1 MRGLVLAL
9 ALGACLACNKVKG
22 PQKFAGYVYDVTTA
36 TALTGY
42 TLEVE
47 TADGKRTVEGDGTG
61 RFEFS
66 MDVGSDYIIRI
77 TRDGYRNFT
86 SSNLREQESTQHN
99 EINEN
104 LRRLFI
110 APLVPNTVSHPEIA
124 ARVFE
129 ERTGKA
135 VGTGFFRVTATGM
148 ATGFQNQLYRQ
159 GGNSSAP
166 RYWLPDAQT
175 LAGPMGAAGFTIPQG
190 FFLPGFTYD
199 VVVFGATGF
208 RDRVTTVTYGTG
220 ALNTLTQLNIPLLRL
235 SATGNPPNVTLL
247 GQSHLGPNG
256 FTPVPLTTDRAIVF
270 TFDRD
275 VQLFK
280 DGLKNQGSNA
290 LLTVVTADSNGNGI
304 TTPTTLNVENVATG
318 GFSSNVAVTSQG
330 NTVTVTLAADATLIN
345 TTGGP
350 IDTGDDL
357 AYTFTATLLN
367 NIQVRDAANGYDV
380 WQTLNSFSIVNN
392 IVIRGAYP

>member
-1 MRGLVLAL
+1 MRGLFWAL
-9 ALGACLACNKVKG
+9 ALSACLACNKVKG

-66 MDVGSDYIIRI
+66 MEVGSDYIIRI
-77 TRDGYRNFT
+77 MREGYRTFT

-99 EINEN
+99 EVNEN
-104 LRRLFI
+104 IRRLFV
-110 APLVPNTVSHPEIA
+110 APLVPNTVSHPAIV

-129 ERTGKA
+129 ERTGKNID
-135 VGTGFFRVTATGM
+135 TGFFRVTATGI
-148 ATGFQNQLYRQ
+148 AAGFQNQLYRQ
-159 GGNSSAP
+159 GGNTTAP
-166 RYWLPDAQT
+166 RFWLPDAQV
-175 LAGPMGAAGFTIPQG
+175 LAGPVGTGSFAIPAG

-199 VVVFGATGF
+199 VVVFGASGF
-208 RDRVTTVTYGTG
+208 RDRVTTVTYGTA
-220 ALNTLTQLNIPLLRL
+220 ALNTLTQLNISLLRQ
-235 SATGNPPNVTLL
+235 SATGNPPNVTLV

-290 LLTVVTADSNGNGI
+290 LLTVVTADSNGNGT
-304 TTPTTLNVENVATG
+304 TTPTTLNVETVATG
-318 GFSSNVAVTSQG
+318 GFSSNVAVTSQF
-330 NTVTVTLAADATLIN
+330 NTVTITLASDATLIN

-350 IDTGDDL
+350 IDPADDL

-367 NIQVRDAANGYDV
+367 NIQVRDATNGYDS
-380 WQTLNSFSIVNN
+380 WQTLNSFGVVNN
-392 IVIRGAYP
+392 VVIRGAFP